1 MKYHGNIRVRR
12 LEVRR
17 KLFYMKELLKYKR
30 YRCFL
35 FLFAI
40 KMRLR
45 KETHGGKKYEK
56 CKKKNLWFKKIG
68 DN

>member
-1 MKYHGNIRVRR
+1 
-12 LEVRR
+12 
-17 KLFYMKELLKYKR
+17 MKELLKYKC

-40 KMRLR
+40 KIRLR
-45 KETHGGKKYEK
+45 KETYGGKKYEK